1 MTDLKHGFVHANG
14 VRLHYVEAG
23 SGPLV
28 LLCHGWPESWYSWR
42 HQIPALA
49 AAGFRVVAPDQR
61 GYGQSD
67 CPEAIAAYSIFNL
80 VGDMVGLA
88 RALGESSAIVVGHDW
103 GALVAQQ
110 CALLRPDLFRALAL
124 LSVPFIPRSPVRP
137 AVRYAQITQQNHF
150 YQDYFQEPGRVE
162 RELAEDVR
170 KSMRGIL
177 TAGFKF
183 NRDTMIPIVA
193 FPKHVRF
200 AEAVWSNVTDTLPA
214 WLTEADLDFYAGEF
228 TRAGFRGGINW
239 YRNLDRNWKMTAFQD
254 GAKVTQPAVFIAGEK
269 DAVLTITGDA
279 VKNQATTMPR
289 LTGTHL
295 IPGAGH
301 WVQQEQPDAVNA
313 LLVEFLRGL

>member
-61 GYGQSD
+61 GYGRSD

-80 VGDMVGLA
+80 VGDMVGLV
-88 RALGESSAIVVGHDW
+88 RALGESGAIVVGHDW

-124 LSVPFIPRSPVRP
+124 LSVPFIPRGPVRP

-177 TAGFKF
+177 TAGFQF

-214 WLTEADLDFYAGEF
+214 WLTEADLDFYTGEF

-239 YRNLDRNWKMTAFQD
+239 YRNLDRNWEMTAFQD

-279 VKNQATTMPR
+279 VKNQTTTMPR
-289 LTGTHL
+289 LTATHL

-301 WVQQEQPDAVNA
+301 WVQQEKPAEVNA
-313 LLVEFLRGL
+313 LLIEFLRGL